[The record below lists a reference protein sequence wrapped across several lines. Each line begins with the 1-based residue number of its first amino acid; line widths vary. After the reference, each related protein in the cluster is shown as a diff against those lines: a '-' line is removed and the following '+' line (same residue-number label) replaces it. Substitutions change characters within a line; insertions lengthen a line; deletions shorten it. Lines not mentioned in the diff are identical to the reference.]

1 MVIFRGV
8 PFSDDHL
15 FTIIQ
20 LHRHDIRYFQA
31 LGADV
36 AMTSVITARVVAY
49 DLITVPFRRG
59 GSLGV
64 VKFVGST
71 NTFGEPRVQFTLVGW
86 LFDIGDGNPTQFV
99 WELFHKPI

>member
-1 MVIFRGV
+1 MQTW
-8 PFSDDHL
+8 P
-15 FTIIQ
+15 
-20 LHRHDIRYFQA
+20 
-31 LGADV
+31 
-36 AMTSVITARVVAY
+36 MTSVITARVVAY